1 MTSKPVRVLVA
12 NQPRLMRELLMA
24 TIADQPDIE
33 VVGEIRS
40 DGELEHAIEYMRPD
54 FLIVALQ
61 DGDVLPKPYD
71 VILRRHPYLKVI
83 GIAPDR
89 NSSTFYWASL
99 NIHSNQIEAS
109 EEGVLNA
116 LRGRSSAARGRS

>member
-1 MTSKPVRVLVA
+1 MEKKTVRVLVA

-24 TIADQPDIE
+24 TFADQPDIE
-33 VVGEIRS
+33 VVGEIRN
-40 DGELEHAIEYMRPD
+40 DGDLTQAIEYMRPD

-61 DGDVLPKPYD
+61 GSEELPKPYNA
-71 VILRRHPYLKVI
+71 ILAHHPHLKII

-89 NSSTFYWASL
+89 NSSVFYWASL
-99 NIHSNQIEAS
+99 NIHSNPIEAS

-116 LRGRSSAARGRS
+116 LRGKSGAARGQA